1 MLLSENVF
9 IYKRQINILLLDH
22 FKIMSVSTEKL
33 KTVLAATFPSI
44 ISFFMLCDGEK
55 YLVRACPGSILGPLL
70 FSTFIDDLSDE
81 CEN

>member
-1 MLLSENVF
+1 
-9 IYKRQINILLLDH
+9 
-22 FKIMSVSTEKL
+22 
-33 KTVLAATFPSI
+33 
-44 ISFFMLCDGEK
+44 MLCDGEK